1 VIRLEGTNAAA
12 GLKLLD
18 DSNADIHTEA
28 DLTQAAIKIVA
39 LSKEASA

>member
-28 DLTQAAIKIVA
+28 DLTQ
-39 LSKEASA
+39 SKNLWLKQVQMPL